1 MRSRPVGLAAAALL
15 VAAACGATA
24 PTPSPTPL
32 PRAPSSAPSSIA
44 AQTPAAEASGSPAA
58 APASPASPS
67 PVDSDTAVR
76 DDSLLSILP
85 PDVEGAPV
93 TVEEASFDDAARD
106 PAFAEHVARAAFG
119 IVTTPTDLASGVVAQ
134 LRPDLLDGAFLAD
147 WRETYN
153 EGACSQAGGVATNAE
168 TNLGGR
174 TVYIATCGGGLT
186 VYHAAIPE
194 RDVIVSLF
202 SIGEGRFGEQLM
214 RGLRP

>member
-1 MRSRPVGLAAAALL
+1 MRRRVGGLFTVLL
-15 VAAACGATA
+15 VATAACGGTG
-24 PTPSPTPL
+24 PTPIPATSP
-32 PRAPSSAPSSIA
+32 S
-44 AQTPAAEASGSPAA
+44 A
-58 APASPASPS
+58 APASTAPSTAAPATTPDASAPGSASASASPGGA
-67 PVDSDTAVR
+67 AVR

-93 TVEEASFDDAARD
+93 TVEDASFDEAARD
-106 PAFAEHVARAAFG
+106 PAFVEHVARAAFAV
-119 IVTTPTDLASGVVAQ
+119 VTTPTDLASGVVAQ
-134 LRPDLLDGAFLAD
+134 LRPGTLDDTFLAD

-153 EGACSQAGGVATNAE
+153 EGACAQAGGVSTNAE
-168 TNLGGR
+168 TSLDGR

-214 RGLRP
+214 RDLRP

>member
-1 MRSRPVGLAAAALL
+1 VRRRVGGLLTVLL
-15 VAAACGATA
+15 VATAACGATA
-24 PTPSPTPL
+24 PTP
-32 PRAPSSAPSSIA
+32 I
-44 AQTPAAEASGSPAA
+44 PATTQSA
-58 APASPASPS
+58 APASPAPSTPGPATTPEASAPGSASASASPAA
-67 PVDSDTAVR
+67 DTAVR

-93 TVEEASFDDAARD
+93 TVEDASFDEAARD
-106 PAFAEHVARAAFG
+106 PAFVEHVARAAFAV
-119 IVTTPTDLASGVVAQ
+119 VTTPTDLASGVVAQ
-134 LRPDLLDGAFLAD
+134 LRPGTLDDTFLAD

-153 EGACSQAGGVATNAE
+153 EGACAQAGGVSTNAE
-168 TNLGGR
+168 SSLDGR

-214 RGLRP
+214 RDLRP

>member
-1 MRSRPVGLAAAALL
+1 LF
-15 VAAACGATA
+15 VAAACGTIGPTPAPSATSSVPSSIDA
-24 PTPSPTPL
+24 PTPT
-32 PRAPSSAPSSIA
+32 
-44 AQTPAAEASGSPAA
+44 AEASGSPAD
-58 APASPASPS
+58 SPGSPS
-67 PVDSDTAVR
+67 ATDPDTAVR

-85 PDVEGAPV
+85 PDVERAPV
-93 TVEEASFDDAARD
+93 TVEEASFGDAVRD
-106 PAFAEHVARAAFG
+106 PAFAEHVARAAFA

-134 LRPDLLDGAFLAD
+134 LRPGLLDDTFLAD

-168 TNLGGR
+168 TELGGR

-214 RGLRP
+214 RDLRP